1 MIRFVL
7 TVGASWIQTLF
18 NLFSIAMFVF
28 AFGKYRFNS
37 IPHHD
42 DIVVYFRVQVYDKSK
57 FL

>member
-1 MIRFVL
+1 MERHGFKRYL
-7 TVGASWIQTLF
+7 TF
-18 NLFSIAMFVF
+18 FSIAMFVF